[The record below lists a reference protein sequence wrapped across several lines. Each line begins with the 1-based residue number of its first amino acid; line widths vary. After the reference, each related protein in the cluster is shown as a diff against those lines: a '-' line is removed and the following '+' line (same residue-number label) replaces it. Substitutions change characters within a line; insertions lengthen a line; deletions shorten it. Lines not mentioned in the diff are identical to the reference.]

1 MHIHTICIKV
11 VNKEK
16 GGRTLQIISKGERTG
31 ENDRN
36 NSSPPLCWFG
46 RFCYQLKYGLIY
58 VVKAWEKRGDKTED
72 NHLNL
77 LHNSPP
83 VVAPIVSARF
93 SNIFILSC
101 LVTILS
107 RSILILNCRLSLCKK
122 LSNDCQK
129 VTKTTIRNIPLSFN
143 QLSLSKSCFQATG
156 IQVTTK

>member
-1 MHIHTICIKV
+1 
-11 VNKEK
+11 
-16 GGRTLQIISKGERTG
+16 
-31 ENDRN
+31 
-36 NSSPPLCWFG
+36 
-46 RFCYQLKYGLIY
+46 
-58 VVKAWEKRGDKTED
+58 VVKAWEKRGDKAED

-101 LVTILS
+101 LVTILC

-129 VTKTTIRNIPLSFN
+129 VTKTTIRNIMSS
-143 QLSLSKSCFQATG
+143 QLQSAFS
-156 IQVTTK
+156 IQIMFSVHRDSGNNKMKDSEKDVMLPFTTIGTKGFCVTYSHCCDMGYIDHSVNITCTCLPNNTNK